1 MRQKGKVLQIAVCED
16 EKEIREYIR
25 SLLLKGLGAE
35 GMESEIELFEDA
47 ETLISSETSPDIL
60 FLDIEMPGING
71 IQAAKRL
78 REAGSQSVI
87 IFVTAMEEYVFQ
99 VFDVGAFHYLVKP
112 FRPEKFYEVLKK
124 AVSVVQERRLFSAAK
139 TAKERTIEIKNG
151 RLHTQV
157 ILSNIVYAEVFN
169 REILLHILSDNE
181 PQNLKYYGRMKDL
194 EKTAGE
200 NFFRIHRA
208 YLINLGFV
216 RSYEKEAVLVADQ
229 ELPIAR
235 AAYPGFVKAFMRYQ
249 ERR

>member
-99 VFDVGAFHYLVKP
+99 VFDVGAL
-112 FRPEKFYEVLKK
+112 
-124 AVSVVQERRLFSAAK
+124 
-139 TAKERTIEIKNG
+139 
-151 RLHTQV
+151 
-157 ILSNIVYAEVFN
+157 
-169 REILLHILSDNE
+169 
-181 PQNLKYYGRMKDL
+181 
-194 EKTAGE
+194 
-200 NFFRIHRA
+200 
-208 YLINLGFV
+208 
-216 RSYEKEAVLVADQ
+216 RSS
-229 ELPIAR
+229 
-235 AAYPGFVKAFMRYQ
+235 MRY
-249 ERR
+249 